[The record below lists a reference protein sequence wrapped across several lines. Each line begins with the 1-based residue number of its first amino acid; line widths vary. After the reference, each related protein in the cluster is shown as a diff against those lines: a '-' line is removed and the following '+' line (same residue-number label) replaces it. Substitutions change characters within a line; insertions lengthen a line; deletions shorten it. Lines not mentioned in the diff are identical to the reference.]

1 LKLSLST
8 RKSLGLAI
16 GISSLALAATGAA
29 TASAATS
36 AATNP
41 AFTPANPATSL
52 GGITLGV
59 GDQAGTGAEAVL
71 EAAGLYN
78 SSTGKL
84 KDGLKVSFADFT
96 NGPAILEGIE
106 GGSLQ
111 IGGVGDAPPVFA
123 DPTNNLVI
131 VGTLKSSYSNAALL
145 VKAGSGINTIG
156 QLAGKTIGVGTGTSA
171 DYHLLTVLLDNGLQ
185 PTSVNRTSV
194 SGASCVSE
202 LNAGEIAACDTWSP
216 FVEEGEAD
224 GDVALYNGPPNG
236 SPYSYQVASATALK
250 NPKYVLAIRDYLTE
264 LDAGYTFVSK
274 HPVLWAQAWASVTGL
289 PLDVMKAA
297 TLDDP
302 YVPIPVTS
310 TVVTQEQDVV
320 KAFATAGEIPAS
332 YNIAKYVTSA
342 FSDSVTGDWST
353 TTTTTTTKK
362 KKK

>member
-1 LKLSLST
+1 LKFSLTSRATLGIAAGLST
-8 RKSLGLAI
+8 
-16 GISSLALAATGAA
+16 LALAGVGTAGAS
-29 TASAATS
+29 TAATS
-36 AATNP
+36 P
-41 AFTPANPATSL
+41 SFTPVAPATSL

-71 EAAGLYN
+71 EAAGIYN

-84 KDGLKVSFADFT
+84 KDGLKVTFADFT

-106 GGSLQ
+106 SGSLQ

-131 VGTLKSSYSNAALL
+131 VGALKSSYSNAALL
-145 VKAGSGINTIG
+145 VQGGSGINTIG

-171 DYHLLTVLLDNGLQ
+171 DYHLLSVLLDNGLQ

-202 LNAGEIAACDTWSP
+202 LNAGQIAACDTWSP
-216 FVEEGEAD
+216 FVEQGEQD

-264 LDAGYTFVSK
+264 LDASYDYVAK
-274 HPVLWAQAWASVTGL
+274 HPLKWAQAWASVTGL
-289 PLDVMKAA
+289 SLNVMKAA

-302 YVPIPVTS
+302 YTPIAVGSLT
-310 TVVTQEQDVV
+310 VTQEQDLV
-320 KAFATAGEIPAS
+320 KAFSTAGEIPAS
-332 YNIAKYVTSA
+332 YSIAKYVTSA
-342 FSDSVTGDWST
+342 FSDSVTGVW